1 MYTGFYH
8 THTLA
13 VTLFLLIYIIKLVLL
28 LSNKEKL
35 DKFTKASKVPEM
47 IVSFLF
53 LATGIYLLINAAE
66 VTTMMI
72 VKYVLVFAS
81 IPLAI
86 VGFKKSKKPLAIIA
100 VIFIIGA
107 YGLAEMNRGKKVQR
121 VEIADTV
128 EINQDSESYDIMAHG
143 KALYLSNCALCHGDN
158 GKKSLSGAKDLSITE
173 KSAEEMFEIISNG
186 KGQMRAYSSVFSKEE
201 IEAVLAY
208 VKTLKVENI

>member
-8 THTLA
+8 THKLA

-35 DKFTKASKVPEM
+35 DKFTKATKVPEM

-53 LATGIYLLINAAE
+53 LATGIYLVINAAE

-72 VKYVLVFAS
+72 VKYLLVFAS

-107 YGLAEMNRGKKVQR
+107 YGLAEMNRAKKAQK
-121 VEIADTV
+121 VEIADVIET
-128 EINQDSESYDIMAHG
+128 NQDAEAYDITAHG
-143 KALYLSNCALCHGDN
+143 KALYLSNCALCHGEN
-158 GKKSLSGAKDLSITE
+158 GKKGLSGAKDLSITVQTE
-173 KSAEEMFEIISNG
+173 EEMFEIVSNG
-186 KGQMRAYSSVFSKEE
+186 KGQMLAYSSVFTKDE
-201 IEAVLAY
+201 IEAVITY
-208 VKTLKVENI
+208 VMTLKAN